1 MFQKCFTHAEDS
13 PFKPAIY
20 GEKHVVVSANPN
32 DNIAS
37 GGNRR
42 YIKAKNTDT
51 VQWGQEYQKMVDEIR
66 NLDVKELQVVEV
78 KIPLSQIS
86 PSHNQGE
93 QQRQLSQKQKNH
105 KQDQGQNSS
114 HTANLQN

>member
-51 VQWGQEYQKMVDEIR
+51 VQWGQEYQKMVDESK
-66 NLDVKELQVVEV
+66 KEIE
-78 KIPLSQIS
+78 IM
-86 PSHNQGE
+86 SHSIDHVSYFE
-93 QQRQLSQKQKNH
+93 HDPTL
-105 KQDQGQNSS
+105 
-114 HTANLQN
+114 